1 MNLLDKAIRAIS
13 PERALKR
20 YEARRKLEILNSGY
34 SRHGGS
40 YAKKSLIG
48 WLSGGSDADADIVD
62 QLSTLRNRSRD
73 LYMGSP
79 LATGALKT
87 VRTNVVG
94 SGLALNAQPQDAH
107 GDEDGRLH
115 RHPSDTVGDAR
126 PEFSVEEV
134 AVSRFDEMECDEH
147 RECEYGHR
155 PEEKRECFVHNVS
168 QKYE

>member
-20 YEARRKLEILNSGY
+20 FEARRKLEILNSGY

-62 QLSTLRNRSRD
+62 NLETLRNRSRD

-94 SGLALNAQPQDAH
+94 SGPALNA
-107 GDEDGRLH
+107 
-115 RHPSDTVGDAR
+115 
-126 PEFSVEEV
+126 
-134 AVSRFDEMECDEH
+134 
-147 RECEYGHR
+147 
-155 PEEKRECFVHNVS
+155 
-168 QKYE
+168 